1 MSDNQ
6 DSNIPWWAIVFG
18 FMLFP
23 PIGFLLL
30 FLSLAGVKSPTQQTR
45 RTYIPPRTA
54 GQSQR
59 QTPPPTAGAQG
70 QYRAPGGYTS
80 PRGAAGQPGYTARG
94 TMPPQQGRPQAK
106 TDGAGT
112 ARKKPAW
119 SGKLKDGKL
128 MTAVGG
134 IVGFI
139 FSIGLISTIGE
150 EGFYDFASWFPV
162 LGFACAGL
170 FTMFT
175 GLGRTRRARRCR
187 LYLGAIGRQKS
198 IFLSDLAGTAGV
210 SEKKVIDDI
219 QWMLSESI
227 LPMGYIDRATNRLV
241 LTEEGFS
248 AASHREE
255 TAPERAPEKTE
266 EDDNA
271 ILRQIK
277 LVNDAIPDDEMS
289 RKIDRIGE
297 ITGKILDYQRRNPAK
312 AAELRQF
319 LNYYLP
325 TTLKILNAYAQMD
338 AQGVEGENISAAKKR
353 IEEMMDKIVE
363 GFEKQLDQLF
373 KTEAM
378 DITTDVEV
386 LERML
391 DKDGLGS
398 GMTLGC

>member
-30 FLSLAGVKSPTQQTR
+30 FLSLAGVKIPTQQPS

-106 TDGAGT
+106 TGGAGT

-241 LTEEGFS
+241 LTEEGF
-248 AASHREE
+248 
-255 TAPERAPEKTE
+255 
-266 EDDNA
+266 
-271 ILRQIK
+271 
-277 LVNDAIPDDEMS
+277 
-289 RKIDRIGE
+289 
-297 ITGKILDYQRRNPAK
+297 
-312 AAELRQF
+312 
-319 LNYYLP
+319 
-325 TTLKILNAYAQMD
+325 
-338 AQGVEGENISAAKKR
+338 
-353 IEEMMDKIVE
+353 
-363 GFEKQLDQLF
+363 
-373 KTEAM
+373 
-378 DITTDVEV
+378 
-386 LERML
+386 
-391 DKDGLGS
+391 
-398 GMTLGC
+398 